1 MPATNVM
8 AAEQWDSKQT
18 NVGRAL
24 LSAAFEVGFDLVV
37 ICGSITV
44 LDIQGKSKAAD
55 KSVRRTST
63 RAVYA

>member
-1 MPATNVM
+1 M
-8 AAEQWDSKQT
+8 AAERWDSKQT

-37 ICGSITV
+37 ICSLIMV

-55 KSVRRTST
+55 KSVRPTRT